1 VDDDKY
7 YMYCDF
13 QRRQNC
19 NVKKA
24 DLIHLSPIDKSGKI
38 FLGNI
43 KTTKSRDKTSM
54 KEEFMKYFGLNALN
68 ITTKR

>member
-1 VDDDKY
+1 
-7 YMYCDF
+7 MYCDF

-38 FLGNI
+38 FLENT
-43 KTTKSRDKTSM
+43 KTTKSRNKTRM
-54 KEEFMKYFGLNALN
+54 KEEFMRCFGSNSLK